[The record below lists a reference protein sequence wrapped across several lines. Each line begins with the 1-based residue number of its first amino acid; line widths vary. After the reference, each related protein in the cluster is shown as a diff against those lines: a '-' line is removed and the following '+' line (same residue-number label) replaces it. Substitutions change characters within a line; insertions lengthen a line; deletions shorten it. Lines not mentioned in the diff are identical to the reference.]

1 MSELYEELKSRL
13 TFKDN
18 PAWDTY
24 DKAEKVLVVLSQT
37 TSAVLIVYRKVRGNA
52 AGQAELSA
60 AIKQLHDE
68 VIAPIDLPGVGP
80 MIEALIDG
88 QLGHIL
94 GGLVSPVDAFLD
106 EHLPNPAK

>member
-1 MSELYEELKSRL
+1 MSELYEDLKSRL
-13 TFKDN
+13 TFQEN
-18 PAWDTY
+18 PNWDTY

-37 TSAVLIVYRKVRGNA
+37 TSAVLIVYRRVRGNA
-52 AGQAELSA
+52 TAQAELSA

-80 MIEALIDG
+80 MIESLIDG

-94 GGLVSPVDAFLD
+94 GGLVLPIDAYLD
-106 EHLPNPAK
+106 DKLPNPAS

>member
-1 MSELYEELKSRL
+1 MSELYDELKSRL
-13 TFKDN
+13 TFKESPN
-18 PAWDTY
+18 WDTY

-80 MIEALIDG
+80 MIESLIDN
-88 QLGHIL
+88 QLGAIL
-94 GGLVSPVDAFLD
+94 GGIVAPIDAYLD